1 MEEEEKKI
9 RWMAMLHVLQRI
21 TLTYLIIIIVP
32 HLSWSI
38 MCITLV
44 RRVSKFFWG
53 LLQGKIFIFILNVE
67 RKKERK
73 INVDNH

>member
-44 RRVSKFFWG
+44 CRVYKFFG
-53 LLQGKIFIFILNVE
+53 DYCRGRFLFLF
-67 RKKERK
+67 
-73 INVDNH
+73 